1 LLAASKAFAALKAAA
16 ANQEPLVH
24 QQEVR
29 RQKYRFPG
37 TAVLNF
43 AVTPNHSKALPP
55 WQCKDG
61 GAPKINTR
69 LPHIVGVKDD

>member
-1 LLAASKAFAALKAAA
+1 LLAALQAFAALKTVA
-16 ANQEPLVH
+16 ANQKPLVH

-29 RQKYRFPG
+29 RQKCRFPG

-61 GAPKINTR
+61 GARTINTR